1 MALAEQLELTP
12 FRGHSPFTE
21 ETSPHGIE
29 RQQPDAAVVD
39 GPAEGTQQ
47 RGNRIRKRKA
57 ISIFRIQH
65 ARTAGEARSMAARS
79 REQIPSADWVVG

>member
-1 MALAEQLELTP
+1 MASNGSSQMLLWWMPRLKVP
-12 FRGHSPFTE
+12 
-21 ETSPHGIE
+21 
-29 RQQPDAAVVD
+29 
-39 GPAEGTQQ
+39 QQ

-79 REQIPSADWVVG
+79 REQIPSADSVVG